1 MDRQDGTGKA
11 HRGDRKGGHGK
22 GNWGKPAEKEG
33 EEGAENK
40 AENTEETKE
49 EKKEEKP
56 VEVEPEVEEEEEG
69 FTYDDFLA
77 QKAGNN
83 LPQAAAREHVKITAN
98 VEIAGDKER
107 INTKS
112 NKIAGRDVYAK
123 HAGTGMDLMGFT
135 APKDDEQSFDRRGA
149 GPRGPANRGP
159 RPDNRGPR
167 EQRPRGGRKGGKI
180 VVDDN
185 EFPAL

>member
-22 GNWGKPAEKEG
+22 GNWGKPAAKEEG

-40 AENTEETKE
+40 AENNEETKE

-56 VEVEPEVEEEEEG
+56 VEVEPEVEEEEG

-77 QKAGNN
+77 QKAGSN

-98 VEIAGDKER
+98 VEIAGEKER
-107 INTKS
+107 INTKN
-112 NKIAGRDVYAK
+112 NKIAGRDVY
-123 HAGTGMDLMGFT
+123 
-135 APKDDEQSFDRRGA
+135 SVS
-149 GPRGPANRGP
+149 
-159 RPDNRGPR
+159 
-167 EQRPRGGRKGGKI
+167 GG
-180 VVDDN
+180 
-185 EFPAL
+185 